1 MIKIL
6 IIYHSIG
13 GANRKMAEALSAGVQ
28 SIEGAEA
35 LLKPA
40 FEATLDDLLACDGL
54 AIGSP
59 EYFGYMAGALKDFFD
74 RTYEQARE
82 DRRIFRK
89 PFVIFISAGNDGS
102 GALASI
108 ERICRGYQFKKVLEP
123 LIAKG
128 EITGEILARCR
139 EMGQTIAAGCREGIY

>member
-13 GANRKMAEALSAGVQ
+13 GSNRKMAEAVAVGVQ

-35 LLKPA
+35 VLKPA
-40 FEATLDDLLACDGL
+40 FEATLDDLLLCDGL

-74 RTYEQARE
+74 RTYDSARG
-82 DRRIFRK
+82 DSRVFRK

-108 ERICRGYQFKKVLEP
+108 ERICRGYQFKKVLGP
-123 LIAKG
+123 FVAKG
-128 EITGEILARCR
+128 EITGEILERCR
-139 EMGQTIAAGCREGIY
+139 EIGQTIAAGCREGIY